1 MAVIIFGGILGGVFT
16 PTEAAAVAVL
26 YSILIGMFVYRQVS
40 VKAFFEKLV
49 ETGKISGMVLLL
61 VGTAH
66 SFSWIL
72 SREQVPQMIAQ
83 WMLSMGGGKHLFLFL
98 TILVFLPLGAILEG
112 VPAVILLTPIML
124 PIARSL
130 GLDPVHYGIVIVAC
144 QGISVFTPPVGV
156 SLFVACSIGKVSVTE
171 VARPLLPYLG
181 IMALVL
187 LMIAYLPEISLLL
200 PSLIFRQ

>member
-1 MAVIIFGGILGGVFT
+1 
-16 PTEAAAVAVL
+16 
-26 YSILIGMFVYRQVS
+26 
-40 VKAFFEKLV
+40 
-49 ETGKISGMVLLL
+49 
-61 VGTAH
+61 
-66 SFSWIL
+66 
-72 SREQVPQMIAQ
+72 
-83 WMLSMGGGKHLFLFL
+83 
-98 TILVFLPLGAILEG
+98 
-112 VPAVILLTPIML
+112 ML

-187 LMIAYLPEISLLL
+187 LMIAYFPEISLLL